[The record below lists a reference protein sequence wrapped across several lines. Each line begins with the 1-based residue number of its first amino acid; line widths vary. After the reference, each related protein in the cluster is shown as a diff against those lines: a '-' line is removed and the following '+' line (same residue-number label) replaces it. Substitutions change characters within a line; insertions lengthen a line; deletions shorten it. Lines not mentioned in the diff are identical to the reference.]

1 MDRLH
6 FKTGASLRLGPG
18 NNSGASLYGHPLNTP
33 GHPYIKNSFPND
45 KLKSDKFPLVILL

>member
-33 GHPYIKNSFPND
+33 GHPYITNSFLDD
-45 KLKSDKFPLVILL
+45 KLKSFL